1 MMIIEKMNTNF
12 EQLNINERIIL
23 HQVTENK
30 KQFHNLTINEF
41 AQKNSVSKS
50 FVVRLC
56 KKLGFSGYS
65 EFKYQ
70 LKNELEDSN
79 TQQTTQTIM
88 ETTYEDLN
96 ETLRLIDTNKIN
108 ELTQLLHRAPH
119 IYTYG
124 TGYGQRTILED
135 FKRGLISSQRIVTS
149 LPTSVELKLYSE
161 IMEKSDVLFVVSMRG
176 KVENIKNT
184 LILLRE
190 KGINVISITDFA
202 TNELASIAPI
212 NLYLKTTTVSNP
224 SSPDNPYVSYTPLCM
239 LLDLIVKNYLNFIEK

>member
-1 MMIIEKMNTNF
+1 MLITEKMNRNF
-12 EQLNINERIIL
+12 EQLNANERIIL
-23 HQVTENK
+23 DQVIKNK

-41 AQKNSVSKS
+41 AQKNLVSKS
-50 FVVRLC
+50 FVIRLC

-70 LKNELEDSN
+70 LKNELENTN

-88 ETTYEDLN
+88 ETTNDDLN
-96 ETLRLIDTNKIN
+96 ETLRLINTEKIN
-108 ELTQLLHRAPH
+108 ELTQLLSQAPH

-135 FKRGLISSQRIVTS
+135 FKRGLISGQRIVTS
-149 LPTSVELKLYSE
+149 LPTSVELRLYSE
-161 IMEKSDVLFVVSMRG
+161 IMEKNDILIVVSMRG
-176 KVENIKNT
+176 RVENIKNT

-190 KGINVISITDFA
+190 KGVNVISITHFI

-212 NLYLKTTTVSNP
+212 NLYLKTTAIFNP